1 MASVSILARLHSLAD
16 GVPNLSLEATK
27 GLLVDLLQILNYE
40 YDVSVDPLVDG
51 ILKLFQGAVHGLEI
65 TVDLAESVLSW
76 SDGHAQLILEVDNGP
91 GVGYS
96 MLMLSASKLVD

>member
-1 MASVSILARLHSLAD
+1 MTSVSILARLHSLAD

-51 ILKLFQGAVHGLEI
+51 ILKLFQGAVHGRLTLSRLGI
-65 TVDLAESVLSW
+65 DSPLPFSILLDLGKSRMRR
-76 SDGHAQLILEVDNGP
+76 G
-91 GVGYS
+91 
-96 MLMLSASKLVD
+96 